1 MFRKLE
7 PDLPSIVEV
16 KLDVVAM
23 NFYTMV
29 LKRSSDYWVTLCLEN
44 GIVGQGETQN
54 QAIDKLK
61 EAIDSFQSVYE
72 TEPNIHL
79 SPVPIRELH
88 EFLALETDE
97 PTSENYKL
105 RAIYA

>member
-1 MFRKLE
+1 
-7 PDLPSIVEV
+7 
-16 KLDVVAM
+16 M

-29 LKRSSDYWVTLCLEN
+29 LKRSSDYWVALCLEN

-61 EAIDSFQSVYE
+61 EAIDSF
-72 TEPNIHL
+72 EPDIHL
-79 SPVPIRELH
+79 SPISVQELH

-97 PTSENYKL
+97 VTTESYEL
-105 RAIYA
+105 RAVYA

>member
-1 MFRKLE
+1 MCKT
-7 PDLPSIVEV
+7 P
-16 KLDVVAM
+16 M

-29 LKRSSDYWVTLCLEN
+29 LKRSSDFWVALCLEN

-72 TEPNIHL
+72 TEPDIYL
-79 SPVPIRELH
+79 APVPIQELH

-97 PTSENYKL
+97 PTAESYEL
-105 RAIYA
+105 RAVYA

>member
-1 MFRKLE
+1 
-7 PDLPSIVEV
+7 
-16 KLDVVAM
+16 M

-29 LKRSSDYWVTLCLEN
+29 LKRNANYWVALCLEN

-72 TEPNIHL
+72 TEPDIHL
-79 SPVPIRELH
+79 SPIPIQELH
-88 EFLALETDE
+88 EFLMLETDE
-97 PTSENYKL
+97 PTKQSYEL
-105 RAIYA
+105 RAVYA